1 MAKREKKSGPAA
13 VHARVLYA
21 RARTAKTDPRAKPG
35 AGPPSP
41 GPGKTGAPVA
51 VVTGAGQGIG
61 RGIVLALAREG
72 FDVAGIDI
80 VFEPRNTKKGLF
92 EVKGVVEK
100 LGRRFLPVAG
110 DIARVEDHDRMLDA
124 AVAEF
129 GAIDVL
135 VNNAGIAPAKRVDIL
150 ETAPESFDRLFAV
163 NARGPFFLTQ
173 NAARRMAG
181 RRPTRAGAPLSIIF
195 ITSISA
201 VVSSTSRAEYCVSKA
216 ALSMSAALFAD
227 ALAAKGI
234 NVYEVRPGIIAT
246 DMTAGVKD
254 KYDRLIAGG
263 LVPQGRWGLP
273 EDVGRAVAAL
283 ARGDLAFSTG
293 AVVEV
298 SGGMNIRRL

>member
-1 MAKREKKSGPAA
+1 LAKKERKS
-13 VHARVLYA
+13 
-21 RARTAKTDPRAKPG
+21 
-35 AGPPSP
+35 
-41 GPGKTGAPVA
+41 APVA

-61 RGIVLALAREG
+61 RGIVLALARKG

-80 VFEPRNTKKGLF
+80 VYEPRKTAKGLF
-92 EVKGVVEK
+92 EVKKRVAET
-100 LGRRFLPVAG
+100 GRRFLPVQG
-110 DIARVEDHDRMLDA
+110 DIARIEDHDRMLDA
-124 AVAEF
+124 AEREF

-135 VNNAGIAPAKRVDIL
+135 VNNAGVAPAKRVDIL
-150 ETAPESFDRLFAV
+150 ETAPESYDRLLDV

-173 NAARRMAG
+173 NAARRMVA
-181 RRPTRAGAPLSIIF
+181 RRGPRSGSPRSIIF

-201 VVSSTSRAEYCVSKA
+201 AVSSTSRAEYCVSKA
-216 ALSMSAALFAD
+216 ALSMTAALFAD

-234 NVYEVRPGIIAT
+234 TVYEVRPGIIAT

-263 LVPQGRWGLP
+263 LVPQGRWGRP

-283 ARGDLAFSTG
+283 ARGAFAFSTG
-293 AVVEV
+293 AVIEV

>member
-1 MAKREKKSGPAA
+1 MAKKERTLRPA
-13 VHARVLYA
+13 
-21 RARTAKTDPRAKPG
+21 
-35 AGPPSP
+35 
-41 GPGKTGAPVA
+41 A

-72 FDVAGIDI
+72 FDIAGIDI
-80 VFEPRNTKKGLF
+80 VFEPRTSKKGLF
-92 EVKGVVEK
+92 EVKRRVEE
-100 LGRRFLPVAG
+100 LSRRFLPVQG
-110 DIARVEDHDRMLDA
+110 DISRLEDHDRMLDA

-135 VNNAGIAPAKRVDIL
+135 VNNAGVAPARRADIL
-150 ETAPESFDRLFAV
+150 ETAPESYDRLLAV

-173 NAARRMAG
+173 NAARRMAARKPG
-181 RRPTRAGAPLSIIF
+181 PGAVPPSIIF

-216 ALSMSAALFAD
+216 ALSMTAALFAD

-246 DMTAGVKD
+246 DMTAGVKE

-263 LVPQGRWGLP
+263 LVPQKRWGRP